1 MISPAM
7 TISPSK
13 DLFRQA
19 TTSEKLALFQS
30 LLESQDMQPGEA
42 LAVLGAIHAELRRPL
57 ADQRGSMYARYA
69 QLMQSLLHRMPNIH
83 QHVVANWQ
91 LH

>member
-1 MISPAM
+1 M

-30 LLESQDMQPGEA
+30 LLESQDIQPGEA
-42 LAVLGAIHAELRRPL
+42 LAVLGAIHAELRRPP
-57 ADQRGSMYARYA
+57 AGVGGFAYARYA
-69 QLMQSLLHRMPNIH
+69 QLMQSLLHQRPNVH
-83 QHVVANWQ
+83 QHVVAAWRRP
-91 LH
+91 